1 MIEIGRQKPLKDAIT
16 GLDAGESR
24 VMLEKELDLHRQHL
38 RALSEECNPL
48 DRTRVQLGIADTLL
62 GLERAKE
69 AWELA
74 REIFDVFAQAEVWQE
89 AVECCEIMYQTER
102 DLSIAALGQGVW
114 LAVTYPV
121 EPRTTVALLHHIVD
135 ETPDDSDGGAVAAAM
150 AHYIADLRGEGK
162 HRENLLFLTAQV
174 LATVAKRHRGIDDEE
189 GIKIWLE
196 VLQLNDPDELLP
208 RLAKI
213 IDVMVG
219 DDWWIDRDAL
229 RARLPVN

>member
-48 DRTRVQLGIADTLL
+48 DRARVQLGIADTLL

-69 AWELA
+69 AWDLA

-121 EPRTTVALLHHIVD
+121 EPRTTVTLLHHIVD

-162 HRENLLFLTAQV
+162 QRENLLFLTAQV

-219 DDWWIDRDAL
+219 DDWWIDRDDL